1 MLHSI
6 RKTLKQIISPDLKYS
21 TFKPGKRLVTIGTNY
36 GGWTIPL
43 ELLNSDSICY
53 LAGAGEDI
61 SFDLGLAKQV
71 GCTVHIFDP
80 TPRSKKHYEDVVT
93 AAGNGS
99 VMRINN
105 NKKELYELDKQ
116 AVKLLRF
123 HELGVWKQKEVLKF
137 FAPQDETHISHSISN
152 LQHTSRYFEANVD
165 RLSNL
170 MQQNGHDHLNL
181 LKIDIEGAEFEVIDS
196 IIEDNLKI
204 NIFCVEFHQKDQKD
218 FSEIQASINK
228 LESNG
233 YFVIARKDLDFTFL
247 NKNFR

>member
-6 RKTLKQIISPDLKYS
+6 RKTLKQIIRPDLKYS
-21 TFKPGKRLVTIGTNY
+21 GFKPGKKLVTIGTDY
-36 GGWTIPL
+36 GGWTIPV
-43 ELLNSDSICY
+43 ELLDSGSICY

-71 GCTVHIFDP
+71 GCIVHIFDP
-80 TPRSKKHYEDVVT
+80 TPRSKKHYDDVVT

-99 VMRINN
+99 KMLINN
-105 NKKELYELDKQ
+105 NEKELYELDKE

-123 HELGVWKQKEVLKF
+123 HELGIWRQKDVLKF
-137 FAPQDETHISHSISN
+137 FAPQNDTHISHSISN
-152 LQHTSRYFEANVD
+152 LQHTSKYFEANVN

-170 MQQNGHDHLNL
+170 MQQNGHDHLDL
-181 LKIDIEGAEFEVIDS
+181 LKIDIEGAEFEVIDT
-196 IIEDNLKI
+196 IIEDKLRI
-204 NIFCVEFHQKDQKD
+204 NIFCVEFHQKEQKD

-228 LESNG
+228 LENSG

-247 NKNFR
+247 NRNFR